1 VDIIKEAG
9 ENVKEILSGIDKGCL
24 TPALSKPEKVQT

>member
-9 ENVKEILSGIDKGCL
+9 ENGKVILAGIDKGCL
-24 TPALSKPEKVQT
+24 TQSSPNWR